1 MARIDPDAIGDQLRA
16 TCDVLFGD
24 CRTVG
29 LALKLDDLRRDI
41 ARTLAVEEPA
51 PRRVSPGSEEL
62 ARRAQVAAQPRR
74 DLEASVFAHG
84 GRFVGVYR

>member
-1 MARIDPDAIGDQLRA
+1 MAQIDPDAIGDQLRA

-62 ARRAQVAAQPRR
+62 ARRAQVAARR

-84 GRFVGVYR
+84 GRFVGAYR